1 MDNNITGLCSLL
13 DRISDTAKKIALFLK
28 VEEYDTDY
36 NICDVDAE
44 LITFKSNLRLDATEA
59 KNTLQ
64 RIIGYE
70 KVSEPEKAKKA
81 AELHYR
87 IAELEK
93 EINSLK

>member
-1 MDNNITGLCSLL
+1 MNNNITGLFSLL
-13 DRISDTAKKIALFLK
+13 DRISDTAKEIALFLK
-28 VEEYDTDY
+28 MEEYDTNYD
-36 NICDVDAE
+36 ICDVDAE
-44 LITFKSNLRLDATEA
+44 LITFKSHLQLDATEA

-70 KVSEPEKAKKA
+70 KMSEPEKAKKA